1 MALLGMFVSVLY
13 SEGENSEGG
22 PYATEEMAYKDD
34 ENSARSILVVGIQ
47 ALECILL
54 PILIQHRQVG
64 DLLEVFFGRRI
75 VVDLDVAFEVSR
87 RVLHSHV
94 VE

>member
-1 MALLGMFVSVLY
+1 MAL
-13 SEGENSEGG
+13 
-22 PYATEEMAYKDD
+22 ATEEMAYKDD